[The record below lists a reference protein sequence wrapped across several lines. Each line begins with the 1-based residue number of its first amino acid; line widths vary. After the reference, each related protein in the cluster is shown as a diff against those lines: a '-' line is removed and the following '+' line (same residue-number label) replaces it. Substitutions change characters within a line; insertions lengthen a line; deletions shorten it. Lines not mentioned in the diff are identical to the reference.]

1 MANIFDFKLIF
12 TQIPAILRYLPI
24 TLEIT
29 IISYFFSMI
38 IGFLV
43 ALIKIKQIKVL
54 RRIAAFY
61 VSFTRGTPI
70 IVQLY
75 ATYYGIPMLLQ
86 YCNYRFGTQFNVNAI
101 PPIVFALVALALNDG
116 AYASESIRAA
126 ILAVEKGQ
134 IEAAQS
140 MGMTT
145 LQTLRRIIVPEAL
158 VVALPSLGNSFIGMV
173 KGTSLVFVTATVEI
187 TAGGRLMAARTFRY
201 FEMYVS
207 LAIIYWIIT
216 MAITV
221 ALNAWER
228 RLRCDEAQTE
238 ADRDRNQ
245 RLEEKV

>member
-75 ATYYGIPMLLQ
+75 ATYYGVPMILQ
-86 YCNYRFGTQFNVNAI
+86 YCNQC
-101 PPIVFALVALALNDG
+101 
-116 AYASESIRAA
+116 
-126 ILAVEKGQ
+126 Q
-134 IEAAQS
+134 Q
-140 MGMTT
+140 
-145 LQTLRRIIVPEAL
+145 
-158 VVALPSLGNSFIGMV
+158 V
-173 KGTSLVFVTATVEI
+173 K
-187 TAGGRLMAARTFRY
+187 
-201 FEMYVS
+201 
-207 LAIIYWIIT
+207 
-216 MAITV
+216 
-221 ALNAWER
+221 
-228 RLRCDEAQTE
+228 
-238 ADRDRNQ
+238 DRQ
-245 RLEEKV
+245 